1 MNWWIQRL
9 VISKDIPDGLADIR
23 RFWSCRDVLEA
34 HMTLDTLEAVRD
46 IMRKEAERKAKLARQ
61 LGGSP

>member
-23 RFWSCRDVLEA
+23 RFWSFADVLES
-34 HMTLDTLEAVRD
+34 HMVLDVLEGVRRIVKKQAEAD
-46 IMRKEAERKAKLARQ
+46 AKSRK
-61 LGGSP
+61 GGRR